1 MEKNNELL
9 DEILSLRADDKIAFM
24 TIEGLRYGPIAD
36 FVKQPLEGQL
46 YDVNRDRATL
56 YSMANENKNK
66 RWVNDLALVYLYEH
80 ANEVIEN
87 QRQEIVNL
95 KSELRLVKKDLEN
108 AQKSKV
114 VEPTVTTET
123 KDHSSQENITTS
135 TIAAHKNYRMGD
147 EHVQNISFQI

>member
-56 YSMANENKNK
+56 YTMANENKNK
-66 RWVNDLALVYLYEH
+66 RWVNDLALVYLYEY

-87 QRQEIVNL
+87 QRKEIVNL
-95 KSELRLVKKDLEN
+95 KSELRMVKKDLEN

-123 KDHSSQENITTS
+123 KEYILQEPITTNATVTRKS
-135 TIAAHKNYRMGD
+135 YRMGD
-147 EHVQNISFQI
+147 EHTQNISFQI

>member
-9 DEILSLRADDKIAFM
+9 DEILSLQADNKIAFM
-24 TIEGLRYGPIAD
+24 TIDGLHSGPID
-36 FVKQPLEGQL
+36 VFVNQPLEGQL

-66 RWVNDLALVYLYEH
+66 RWINDLALVYLYEH

-87 QRQEIVNL
+87 QRKEIVNL

-123 KDHSSQENITTS
+123 KNEIPQEPITTNA
-135 TIAAHKNYRMGD
+135 TVTRKNYRIGD

>member
-24 TIEGLRYGPIAD
+24 TIEGLRYGPIVD

-46 YDVNRDRATL
+46 YDVNRDKATL
-56 YSMANENKNK
+56 YAMANENKNK
-66 RWVNDLALVYLYEH
+66 RWVNDLALVYLYEY
-80 ANEVIEN
+80 ANEVIEE
-87 QRQEIVNL
+87 QRKEIVNL

-114 VEPTVTTET
+114 VEPTVTT
-123 KDHSSQENITTS
+123 NTTVTS
-135 TIAAHKNYRMGD
+135 KYRMGD
-147 EHVQNISFQI
+147 EHTQNISFQI

>member
-9 DEILSLRADDKIAFM
+9 DEILSLQADDKIAFM
-24 TIEGLRYGPIAD
+24 TIEGLRYGPIVD

-56 YSMANENKNK
+56 YAMANENKNK
-66 RWVNDLALVYLYEH
+66 RWVNDLALVYLYEY

-87 QRQEIVNL
+87 QRKEIVNL
-95 KSELRLVKKDLEN
+95 KSELRMVKKDLDN

-114 VEPTVTTET
+114 VEPTVT
-123 KDHSSQENITTS
+123 QEHITTNATVTRKS
-135 TIAAHKNYRMGD
+135 YRMGD
-147 EHVQNISFQI
+147 EHTQNISFQI

>member
-24 TIEGLRYGPIAD
+24 TIEGLRYGPIVD

-46 YDVNRDRATL
+46 YDVNRDKATL
-56 YSMANENKNK
+56 YAMANENKNK
-66 RWVNDLALVYLYEH
+66 RWVNDLALVYLYEY
-80 ANEVIEN
+80 ANEVIEE
-87 QRQEIVNL
+87 QRKEIVNL

-123 KDHSSQENITTS
+123 KDHSSQEPITTN
-135 TIAAHKNYRMGD
+135 TTVTRKYRMGD
-147 EHVQNISFQI
+147 EHTQNISFQI